1 MDKYIIKDIKYIII
15 NGKKY
20 PWSPCDIEIT
30 QEEIRGGTGTFYKPK
45 IKHIENADKE
55 SKWKKYDTK

>member
-1 MDKYIIKDIKYIII
+1 MGKYIIKDIKYIII

-20 PWSPCDIEIT
+20 PWSPCDIEMT
-30 QEEIRGGTGTFYKPK
+30 QEEIRGGIGTFYKPK

-55 SKWKKYDTK
+55 SKWKKHDTK